1 MIVYIFNYEL
11 KSSNMNQ
18 FEKFQSA
25 ISITKIKDNFYK
37 IIPNR
42 DYFVGNTPHGGY
54 LNAVMS
60 KALLSSMPHK
70 NIISSST
77 QYLDRTESTDT
88 FLEVEILKASRG
100 SSAGLVKLIQD
111 NKICSTMTGTCSDF
125 ERMKGF
131 DGLETSLP
139 SIFNSH
145 DHNDYK
151 ELNYDKISKGFTPSF
166 IKQLNCYINPDHAWW
181 DRDPIDDNAEARCSA
196 FLEMSGGMADQFCL
210 AYYSDILPPVVSNKF
225 GALGWIPTL
234 TLTTHI
240 RMMPTTS
247 KLFADFKASDINNG
261 YFEQDARIW
270 DLNGN
275 FVASSRQLA
284 RILKSEEKLLIK
296 GK

>member
-60 KALLSSMPHK
+60 KALLSTLPHK

-77 QYLDRTESTDT
+77 QYLDRTDSVDT
-88 FLEVEILKASRG
+88 FLEVEILRESRG

-131 DGLETSLP
+131 HDLESRLP
-139 SIFNSH
+139 DIFNSH
-145 DHNDYK
+145 DHNEYK
-151 ELNYDKISKGFTPSF
+151 ELNYDKISKGFTPAF
-166 IKQLNCYINPDHAWW
+166 IKQLDCKINPDHAWW
-181 DRDPIDDNAEARCSA
+181 DKDPLDNNAEARCSA

-210 AYYSDILPPVVSNKF
+210 AYYSDILPPVVSNKY

-284 RILKSEEKLLIK
+284 RILKSEEKLSLK
-296 GK
+296 RK